1 MNNAL
6 RYGLLFGAGALGGAV
21 VWYFA
26 AKDLE
31 KTFGEGATG
40 LQTDLRNQS
49 RTIAR
54 QIEGDCKRVAEQA
67 IREELA
73 LLGLT
78 PQLIRDT
85 TALVDRVTSYLRRLG
100 LAEIDP
106 ARAYARAVLSGALS

>member
-1 MNNAL
+1 MKNVTKYAMMV
-6 RYGLLFGAGALGGAV
+6 GAGALGGAV

-26 AKDLE
+26 AQDLQ
-31 KTFGEGATG
+31 KTFGEGAQG

-67 IREELA
+67 IRDELA

-78 PQLIRDT
+78 PGLIRDT
-85 TALVDRVTSYLRRLG
+85 TAIVSRVTTYLRSIG
-100 LAEIDP
+100 LAEIGP
-106 ARAYARAVLSGALS
+106 ARAYARSVLAGLV